1 MTISPGELAQRLAEA
16 DRRVVL
22 LRQAT
27 LEMQAVR
34 AYLLAERRR
43 ELERSDRDRAPRR

>member
-1 MTISPGELAQRLAEA
+1 MTISPEELARRFAAA
-16 DRRVVL
+16 DRQVVL

-34 AYLLAERRR
+34 EYLLAERLR
-43 ELERSDRDRAPRR
+43 EPGRSDRHRTPSR

>member
-1 MTISPGELAQRLAEA
+1 MTISSAELAQRLVEA
-16 DRRVVL
+16 DRHVVL

-43 ELERSDRDRAPRR
+43 DAVGRRTRS